1 MFGFNFFFSRAGTK
15 TIVVATDTSEKKSF
29 CCFFENVW
37 TDVMQEKKWFSKL
50 LQQPFQFWSI
60 PVLLK
65 NKKKKVDKIFLCC
78 LNLATSNSLFASK
91 KNKNSIRYFIFFI
104 FWFFSAVLQLF
115 LKNLFVTSEIFVE
128 KKMTSPAIKHFFS
141 LFYYYHCNYY
151 HCNWESKKIFKVV
164 STDKN
169 NKNTD

>member
-1 MFGFNFFFSRAGTK
+1 MFGFNFFVSRAGTK

-91 KNKNSIRYFIFFI
+91 KTKTVFVISFFS
-104 FWFFSAVLQLF
+104 FFCFLSAVLQLF

-128 KKMTSPAIKHFFS
+128 KKMTSRAEKHFSHYFTIITATIITAI
-141 LFYYYHCNYY
+141 
-151 HCNWESKKIFKVV
+151 EKAKKFQGCF
-164 STDKN
+164 N
-169 NKNTD
+169 RQE